1 MQKHYAVPTC
11 YILYSKAI
19 NKFYTGA
26 TSEAILT
33 RFNKHIEGFYDK
45 KYTAIAK
52 DWEIF
57 LSIECATI
65 KQAFKIEAH
74 IKRMKSHKYI
84 ENLKHYPE
92 MVEKLLKKYS

>member
-1 MQKHYAVPTC
+1 MPAC
-11 YILYSKAI
+11 YILYSESV
-19 NKFYTGA
+19 NKFYIGA
-26 TSEAILT
+26 TSETVLT
-33 RFNKHIEGFYDK
+33 RFNKHIEEFYDK
-45 KYTAIAK
+45 KYTGVAK

-57 LSIECATI
+57 LSIECVTI

-92 MVEKLLKKYS
+92 MIEKLLNRYS